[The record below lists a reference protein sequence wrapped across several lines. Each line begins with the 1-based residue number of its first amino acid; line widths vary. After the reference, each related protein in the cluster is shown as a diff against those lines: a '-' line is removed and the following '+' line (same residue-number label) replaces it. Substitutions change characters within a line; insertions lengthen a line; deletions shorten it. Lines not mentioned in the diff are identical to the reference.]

1 MEQKITKEEK
11 CRVTQKGRM
20 VIHKGHIEKRI
31 YPEQLLEYQQ
41 KGWEKGTSEKH
52 RVNSGKAHVGHEPWN
67 KGTKGVMKGSSS
79 TWRKGHEPWN
89 KNKNPSTLMPEDM
102 QNAIVQYY
110 TNECNS
116 LGACAEHFG
125 LKMYTVYTILKA
137 WGAVRTTYQAS
148 INRTE
153 ETLRMKASKDYL
165 TRKKNNTFRSSRPE
179 NALYE
184 ELLTTYKHKTIYRQY
199 KEARYPFYCDFYI
212 KEDDLF
218 IELNNHWTHGG
229 HPYNPESLEDQQKL
243 AQWTE
248 KAKTSKF
255 YKNAIEVWTVR
266 DVAKQRIAKE
276 NNLNYKVIY

>member
-11 CRVTQKGRM
+11 CRMTQKGRM

-31 YPEQLLEYQQ
+31 YLEQLLEYQQ